1 MINHKERIT
10 KVINSDAYILV
21 SGTITVTESG
31 DCDTA
36 EQVDER
42 RKGVIFKNCA
52 PLLTA

>member
-1 MINHKERIT
+1 MINHEEHIT